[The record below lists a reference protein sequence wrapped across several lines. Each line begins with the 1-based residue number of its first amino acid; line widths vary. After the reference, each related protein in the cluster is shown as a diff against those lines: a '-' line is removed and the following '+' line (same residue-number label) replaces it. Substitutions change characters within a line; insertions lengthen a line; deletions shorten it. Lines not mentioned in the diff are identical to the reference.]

1 MAASVEENLMNFLNT
16 QLKNRVDPVTGK
28 SYTETYRK
36 TLTSGDDNV
45 DNTKVQIP
53 EETMTFEDLLK
64 IGNGNKIQIPEL
76 ETIRI
81 EPKIGKPARKEIRNN
96 VHESLLKRDEEVD
109 QVRQK
114 LRDELR
120 QSVRDELREEL
131 KPEIRKEL
139 DGELRKNM
147 KTTLESV
154 RDQLRGELWDELNRT
169 VRDELLEELKPEI
182 RNELRSIDGELRN
195 ELNLNLRVEN
205 ENLKIFLKQTESVH
219 DKLLGENENL
229 KSTLAL
235 FREENEYLKTTWVE
249 SREIIDS
256 GLKALIAQ
264 AELVTE
270 KKRLQVENEN
280 LKALNDKHLNE
291 MKSNQDSSSSIL
303 PEVEVSD
310 SEDTLDDLSD
320 EDMGSIYDLF
330 HDDGDKDLDENE
342 DSSIPWMIV
351 ITLILAFFFI
361 FRIPDWC
368 FELVSSSTITT
379 LVLSIIS
386 GAVLGTGVALA
397 SFVIGHQEMKSNH
410 PLLRWNLHQ
419 LRIDE
424 DEDENEDENENE
436 DEDECD
442 YSLEILSTL
451 QHEIPNMISTFVYS
465 ICIIMIGGGA
475 LIFFLH
481 F

>member
-36 TLTSGDDNV
+36 TLTSGSGDTDV

-96 VHESLLKRDEEVD
+96 VHESLLKRDEEVE

-342 DSSIPWMIV
+342 DSFNPWIIV
-351 ITLILAFFFI
+351 ITLMLALFFI
-361 FRIPDWC
+361 FRIP
-368 FELVSSSTITT
+368 ELVSSSTITT

-410 PLLRWNLHQ
+410 PLIHWNLDQ

-424 DEDENEDENENE
+424 DEDENEDENE